1 MSTVASRTER
11 VLVTGAGG
19 FTGRHLCA
27 LLRAQGHEVF
37 GLTEKGTD
45 APGAAAV
52 DLLDAEGMAAAVR
65 AAAPDRVVH
74 LAAIAFPG
82 HRDAAAVYRVNVI
95 GTLTL
100 LEALAREGHGRGG
113 VLLPSTGTVY
123 GSVES
128 DALDERAPV
137 APATHYAVSKLA
149 MEHMARLY
157 AATLPVVVVRPF
169 NYTGPGQREPYLV
182 PKIVRH
188 FAERADVV
196 ELGNVDVVRDF
207 LDVRTV
213 VDAYARLLATPTAAG
228 QTFNLCSGQG
238 VAIRDIVAT
247 LEAVT
252 GHRLAIRVNPQ
263 FVRPGEPRRIV
274 GSPARLVGA
283 VGDLL
288 PIPLA
293 TTLSDMLDEAE
304 SSRRAT

>member
-1 MSTVASRTER
+1 MASRTER

-27 LLRAQGHEVF
+27 HLRAQGYQVF
-37 GLTEKGTD
+37 GLTERGVD
-45 APGAAAV
+45 APAATAV

-65 AAAPDRVVH
+65 AAAPDHVVH

-100 LEALAREGHGRGG
+100 LEALAREGHGRRG

-123 GSVES
+123 AGTGADTLAEEA
-128 DALDERAPV
+128 AL
-137 APATHYAVSKLA
+137 APASHYAVSKLA
-149 MEHMARLY
+149 LEQMAQLF
-157 AATLPVVVVRPF
+157 AGVLPIVVVRPF

-188 FAERADVV
+188 FAQRADAI

-213 VDAYARLLATPTAAG
+213 VDAYARLLAAPAAPG
-228 QTFNLCSGQG
+228 QTFNVCSGRG
-238 VAIRDIVAT
+238 IAIREIVGT

-252 GHRLAIRVNPQ
+252 GHRMAIRVNPQ
-263 FVRPGEPRRIV
+263 FVRPGEARRIV

-283 VGDLL
+283 IGELL

-293 TTLSDMLDEAE
+293 TTLADMLDAADA
-304 SSRRAT
+304 SRCAT